1 MVCFFVPLWY
11 TFLFGLFL
19 LFNGFCFCFFFKF
32 FVSSKVMS
40 EINIICFVYRPIVLM
55 LQSLNC
61 PPDLPSTNR
70 YANKLGFFYGCKL
83 IFQHF
88 NKIYSILNFIQ

>member
-1 MVCFFVPLWY
+1 M
-11 TFLFGLFL
+11 
-19 LFNGFCFCFFFKF
+19 
-32 FVSSKVMS
+32 VMS

-70 YANKLGFFYGCKL
+70 YANKLGFFYGFKL

-88 NKIYSILNFIQ
+88 NKIYFILNLIYTINNIFVIANGPLQL